1 MSRRTENVDYLLDQ
15 VDTVLILKAETLIK
29 TPFKDILVSLNSEGK
44 YQGKSVDAPENF
56 KAEIYLDIS
65 SLLDFIQRGIYK
77 INLTTVLRKQKQG
90 STNTVHLT
98 SPMLKSLH
106 NTKQEKQLIKC
117 SKQSAAV
124 TQCLHHLLR
133 RGIS

>member
-65 SLLDFIQRGIYK
+65 SLLDFIQRGIY
-77 INLTTVLRKQKQG
+77 
-90 STNTVHLT
+90 
-98 SPMLKSLH
+98 
-106 NTKQEKQLIKC
+106 
-117 SKQSAAV
+117 
-124 TQCLHHLLR
+124 
-133 RGIS
+133 